1 MKYEIIDKNNLDK
14 TNVYISA
21 SKYCELKNI
30 SITTLWRLKKSN
42 NFPHQIV
49 KIDGYGKMLF
59 IVVKKGTFFI
69 DKDDNLIVVDRL
81 D

>member
-1 MKYEIIDKNNLDK
+1 MKYEVIKKSDLDK
-14 TNVYISA
+14 SNVYISC

-30 SITTLWRLKKSN
+30 SERTFYRIKKAN
-42 NFPHQIV
+42 NFLHQIV

-59 IVVKKGTFFI
+59 VVIKKGTYFI
-69 DKDDNLIVVDRL
+69 DKNDNLIVVDRL